1 MARPDYSTNLTL
13 LDGADTDTG
22 YGEPSASGWTDFFAS
37 TFSETDLF
45 IHGAASISG
54 TVKTGVGSLMFDN
67 SSGITLGTDD
77 AVLIWMYY
85 GTPNSLDTEAN
96 GGIRQIIGATAANF
110 DYVVHGGNDTY
121 IYGGWL
127 NLAMG
132 SPASIT
138 TTSVGSGTGTT
149 YQHHGWAFAATAV
162 PSKGN
167 PYLVDAMRYGRCD
180 IEVIDGDATDG
191 FGIFKEM
198 AAANDAND
206 VSFTAD
212 ITNTDATL
220 TSILPNTDDL
230 YPGLAIAGTGIT
242 GGTVIRSITSSSVAE
257 MSAVATATNTA
268 EPVTATPNNRWGL
281 FQKQSGSTYLA
292 KGLISLG
299 ITATAVDFRDS
310 NSTIQFDNTKN
321 VTALFNA
328 IEVNHA
334 SSRVDWTGVTI
345 GALGTVSP
353 GTFAMIDAAD
363 VNLQTCSFNDMGFFD
378 FLSSASVL
386 DCSFIRCGLIDAL
399 GATFNGSSV
408 LTPTISANTSG
419 LIWNVNTD
427 PTGKLD
433 DMTFSKTSG
442 LAHHAIEFGTA
453 IADAAS
459 FTLNNCAFGTDFS
472 ATEDASVGDETFH
485 FLDTTGSIT
494 LNLVDCTGNFG
505 YRTEG
510 VAVSIVIDPV
520 ATKVTVQNEAGDLLQ
535 NARVFLETNDDGV
548 TGFPYQD
555 AVTTLTQTAGTAE
568 LTSTA
573 VHGLDTGDKVVI
585 RGAQPDNYN
594 KTATITVTSTTVFTY
609 AVDSGVSSPATAT
622 PVYSYV
628 PVQGLTDV
636 NGEITASKT
645 WPASQSLTG
654 WARLTNAVSPFYK
667 QGAITVSDASAGTD
681 LLVTLL
687 NDE

>member
-1 MARPDYSTNLTL
+1 MARPGYTTNMTL

-22 YGEPSASGWTDFFAS
+22 YGEPSASGWTSFFAS
-37 TFSETDLF
+37 SFSETDLF

-96 GGIRQIIGATAANF
+96 GGIRQIIAATAANF

-132 SPASIT
+132 SPASIS

-149 YQHHGWAFAATAV
+149 YQHHGWAFNAVSV

-180 IEVIDGDATDG
+180 LEVIDGDATDG
-191 FGIFKEM
+191 YGIFKEM

-206 VSFTAD
+206 VSFTCD
-212 ITNTDATL
+212 TVNTDATI
-220 TSILPNTDDL
+220 TNVVPNTDDL
-230 YPGLAIAGTGIT
+230 YPGLAISGTGIT
-242 GGTVIRSITSSSVAE
+242 GGTLIRSIISSTSAE
-257 MSAVATATNTA
+257 MSAVATATNTDEA
-268 EPVTATPNNRWGL
+268 ITAAPFNRWGL
-281 FQKQSGSTYLA
+281 FQKQSGSTYLS
-292 KGLISLG
+292 KGLITLG
-299 ITATAVDFRDS
+299 TSGTAVDFRDA
-310 NSTIQFDNTKN
+310 NSTIQIDNTKN

-328 IEVNHA
+328 IEINNA
-334 SSRVDWTGVTI
+334 SSRVDWTGVTF

-363 VNLQTCSFNDMGFFD
+363 VNFQTCSFSDMGFFD
-378 FLSSASVL
+378 FQSTADVL
-386 DCSFIRCGLIDAL
+386 DCAFIRCGLIDAL

-419 LIWNVNTD
+419 LIWNVDTD
-427 PTGKLD
+427 PTGLLD
-433 DMTFSKTSG
+433 NMTFTKTSG

-453 IADAAS
+453 ISDAAS
-459 FTLNNCAFGTDFS
+459 FTLNDCVFGTDFS
-472 ATEDASVGDETFH
+472 GTEDGSVGDETFH

-535 NARVFLETNDDGV
+535 NARVFLETADDGG
-548 TGFPYQD
+548 TGFPFED
-555 AVTTLTQTAGTAE
+555 AVTTLTQSGGTAE
-568 LTSTA
+568 LTSTG

-585 RGAQPDNYN
+585 RGAQADNYN
-594 KTATITVTSTTVFTY
+594 RTVTITVTSTTVFTY
-609 AVDSGVSSPATAT
+609 SVNDNPTSPATGT

-654 WARLTNAVSPFYK
+654 WARLATGVAPFYK
-667 QGAITVSDASAGTD
+667 QGVITVNDASGGTD
-681 LLVTLL
+681 LLITLL
-687 NDE
+687 DDE